1 MRKYLIAAVVAVVAM
16 LVPAVANAQVQSLV
30 VDVSP
35 TKLDKKKFKP
45 ATIFVDVITDNN
57 DEAGQNPDQPPSADR
72 TQVDFSP
79 NMKFTPSAVPQ
90 CDVPASALNNTNT
103 ETATDLCG
111 KDSIV
116 SVPGEGKTEATVL
129 IDPNPLVNGET
140 PVPIDVVVTAFNGFE
155 KDSLYLHA
163 RADAVNNT
171 SVLPGKL
178 KKGPSGFGR
187 TLDVTIPDLLAGA
200 ISDFKTT
207 VKAGKYVQ
215 ARCKDKTPTFQAR
228 TDYENHSST
237 TATADDP
244 CKQKKKKKKKKKG
257 GKGKK

>member
-30 VDVSP
+30 VDVTP
-35 TKLDKKKFKP
+35 NKLDKKKYKP
-45 ATIFVDVITDNN
+45 AKIFVDVITDNN

-72 TQVDFSP
+72 TRVDFSP
-79 NMKFTPSAVPQ
+79 NMKFTPSSVPQ
-90 CDVPASALNNTNT
+90 CDVSAAALENTT
-103 ETATDLCG
+103 TQSATDACG

-129 IDPNPLVNGET
+129 IDTNPVVTGT
-140 PVPIDVVVTAFNGFE
+140 APFVVDVVVTAFNGAE

-171 SVLPGKL
+171 SVLVGKL
-178 KKGPSGFGR
+178 TKGPAGFGR

-207 VKAGKYVQ
+207 VKSGKYVQ
-215 ARCKDKTPTFQAR
+215 ARCKDKTPEYQAR
-228 TDYENHSST
+228 TDYENHSPT

-244 CKQKKKKKKKKKG
+244 CKQKKKKKKKK
-257 GKGKK
+257 